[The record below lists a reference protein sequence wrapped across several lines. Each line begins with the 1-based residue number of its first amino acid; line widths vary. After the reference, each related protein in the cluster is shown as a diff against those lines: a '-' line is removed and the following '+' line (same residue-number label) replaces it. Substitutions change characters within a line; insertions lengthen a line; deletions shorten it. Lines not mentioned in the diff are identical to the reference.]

1 MRGKKEM
8 GRQKGFT
15 LIELLVVIAIISL
28 LVSILLPALNK
39 VKEQAKNLVCATNL
53 KGLVVAWTAYAASN
67 DGQLCGADTYIGPAW
82 ERTGGGYESS
92 WVWAPWNIN
101 SMGPYSTPMP
111 SYDERIEGIQK
122 GILWPYTGNISLY
135 HCKNDEENFRSYSI
149 PDSLNG
155 SWGRYALDS
164 KIDWE
169 RIHTKIDTINR
180 PVETYAFLE
189 ENDNRGYNQGSYCL
203 SSTSVGW
210 WDSLAVKHS
219 GGLSSFGFVDGHAEQ
234 RKWQDETV
242 RMFSNSSSSM
252 MVPKGP
258 GGIKDLRWMQGGW
271 PK

>member
-1 MRGKKEM
+1 MRKL
-8 GRQKGFT
+8 KGFT

-53 KGLVVAWTAYAASN
+53 KGLIVAWTAYASSN
-67 DGQLCGADTYIGPAW
+67 DGKLCGADTYAGSAW
-82 ERTGGGYESS
+82 ELAGYGYEWS
-92 WVWAPWNIN
+92 WVWAPWNN
-101 SMGPYSTPMP
+101 AKDSPSTKASPL
-111 SYDERIEGIQK
+111 YEERIEGIER
-122 GILWPYTGNISLY
+122 GALWSYTGNVNLY
-135 HCKNDEENFRSYSI
+135 HCKNDKDNFRSYSI

-155 SWGRYALDS
+155 SWAKTGSDS
-164 KIDWE
+164 KTDWE

-189 ENDNRGYNQGSYCL
+189 ENDWRGYNRGSYCL
-203 SSTSVGW
+203 SSMSMGW
-210 WDSLAVKHS
+210 WDPLAVKHS

-242 RMFSNSSSSM
+242 EMFLHPMSSSM
-252 MVPKGP
+252 MVPKSR
-258 GGIKDLRWMQGGW
+258 GGIKDLEWMQGGW